1 MSVGKPRAARPSSL
15 DDAVEAVAGRR
26 PLGTRPLAGGC
37 IAQVLKVDLGHGEAL
52 VAKVAPGGGLAIEA
66 RMLRFLRRETA
77 LPVPEVVFAGDDL
90 LLLEFVATS
99 GGLDAGAEA
108 HAAELLADL
117 HSRTAPAFGFD
128 YDTVIGPLPQPNPW
142 TYGWLDFFR
151 DQRLLLMGRRA
162 LDSGHLPAATFD
174 ALSALCGRLDRYI
187 DGAGAPAL
195 IHGDVWGGNVLARG
209 GRIAAFIDPAVYYA
223 DPEIELAFSTL
234 FGTFGKAFFGR
245 YREIRP
251 LSPGFFEVRRD
262 LYNLYPLLVHTAL
275 FGAGYAQSVARIVE
289 RYS

>member
-1 MSVGKPRAARPSSL
+1 VSTGKPRAARPSSL

-77 LPVPEVVFAGDDL
+77 LPVPAVVFAGDDL
-90 LLLEFVATS
+90 LLLEFVETS

-128 YDTVIGPLPQPNPW
+128 CDTVIGPLPQPNPW
-142 TYGWLDFFR
+142 TEDWLEFFR
-151 DQRLLLMGRRA
+151 DQRLLFMGRRA
-162 LDSGHLPAATFD
+162 LDSGHLPAAVFD
-174 ALSALCGRLDRYI
+174 ALGALCGRLDRYI
-187 DGAGAPAL
+187 DGDRAPAL
-195 IHGDVWGGNVLARG
+195 IHGDVWGGNVLVRG
-209 GRIAAFIDPAVYYA
+209 GRVAAFIDPAVYYA
-223 DPEIELAFSTL
+223 DPEIELAFATL

-275 FGAGYAQSVARIVE
+275 FGAGYAQSVARIVK

>member
-1 MSVGKPRAARPSSL
+1 MSAGDPRAAQPSSL

-37 IAQVLKVDLGHGEAL
+37 IAQVLKVDLGDGEAL

-77 LPVPEVVFAGDDL
+77 LPVPEVVFAEDDL
-90 LLLEFVATS
+90 LLLEFVETS
-99 GGLDAGAEA
+99 GELDAGAEA

-128 YDTVIGPLPQPNPW
+128 YDTVIGPLPQPNPR
-142 TYGWLDFFR
+142 TDGWLEFFR
-151 DQRLLLMGRRA
+151 DQRLLFMGRRA
-162 LDSGHLPAATFD
+162 LDSGHLPTGTFD
-174 ALSALCGRLDRYI
+174 ALCALCGRLDRYI
-187 DGAGAPAL
+187 DGGGVPAL
-195 IHGDVWGGNVLARG
+195 VHGDVWGGNVLIRG
-209 GRIAAFIDPAVYYA
+209 GRVAAFVDPAVYYA